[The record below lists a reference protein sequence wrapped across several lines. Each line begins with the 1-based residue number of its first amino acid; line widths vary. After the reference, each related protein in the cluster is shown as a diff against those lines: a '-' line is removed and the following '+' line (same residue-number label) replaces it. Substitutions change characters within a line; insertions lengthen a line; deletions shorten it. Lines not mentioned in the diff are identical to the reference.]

1 MKGEAEQ
8 GVAFP
13 EVDGRRSTSA
23 TGRAVF
29 ADAARAVDGAL
40 ASEIEAERDWR
51 NRYLVVARRL
61 LEAALTGPHDMTAL
75 PAAGL
80 ESLHRRFVFLRDGD
94 SVPLGTAVRTYSEPQ
109 LHTVTVE
116 GRARSGAPKELSVPF
131 RGERLRGDG
140 LHRRLDRWVQ
150 EGIAEPSFAEAVR
163 LVMANPDWLDLSE
176 LRVAVL
182 GAGAEMGPLH
192 SLCQWGA
199 TVIPLDLGRA
209 DVWSRILATVRHG
222 SGTAHVPVRSR
233 VGEGADDDQIAAAA
247 GADLITEMP
256 EIATWLS
263 GFDGP
268 LTLGNYVYADG
279 ATHVKVS
286 MAVDAV
292 TTHLAAGRPDL
303 SIAVL
308 ATPTDVFAVPE
319 EVVAA
324 SRSRLPHGPIS
335 GTLQGLLRTVS
346 GGRLLAPNYDDVVTT
361 GEGMRLGIADS
372 LVRQQGPNYALAKR
386 LQRWR
391 ASVAREQGLVT
402 SVNVAPPTRTRS
414 VLRNRAF
421 AAAYA
426 GASRVGIEVFDP
438 STSNTL
444 MAALLVHG
452 LRNPK
457 AAANPATPLGH
468 HLELFW
474 QGANHGGLWRNPFAA
489 RSVLGLAVVLGVLPR
504 GA

>member
-1 MKGEAEQ
+1 MPSKGEQ

-13 EVDGRRSTSA
+13 EVNGERSTTA
-23 TGRAVF
+23 TGKAVF
-29 ADAARAVDGAL
+29 ADAARAVDAAL
-40 ASEIEAERDWR
+40 ADQIEAERDWR

-61 LEAALTGPHDMTAL
+61 LEAALAGSHDMTGL

-94 SVPLGTAVRTYSEPQ
+94 SLPLGTALETYTEPRLDTVIVDGRSRTGPS
-109 LHTVTVE
+109 
-116 GRARSGAPKELSVPF
+116 ELSVPYK
-131 RGERLRGDG
+131 GERLRGDA
-140 LHRRLDRWVQ
+140 LHRRLDRWL
-150 EGIAEPSFAEAVR
+150 EDGIAEPSCAEAIR
-163 LVMANPDWLDLSE
+163 LVMANPDWLDLSD

-192 SLCQWGA
+192 SLCQWRA
-199 TVIPLDLGRA
+199 TVIPLDLARA
-209 DVWSRILATVRHG
+209 DVWSRILATVRQG
-222 SGTAHVPVRSR
+222 SGRAHVPVRGSLA
-233 VGEGADDDQIAAAA
+233 GGAGDDEIAVAA
-247 GADLITEMP
+247 GADLVTEMP

-263 GFDGP
+263 QFDGP

-279 ATHVKVS
+279 STHVKVS
-286 MAVDAV
+286 MAVDAI
-292 TTHLAAGRPDL
+292 TTRLAATRPDL

-319 EVVAA
+319 EVVGMARRRLAA
-324 SRSRLPHGPIS
+324 GRSL
-335 GTLQGLLRTVS
+335 GTMQGGVRALT
-346 GGRLLAPNYDDVVTT
+346 GGRLFSPNYGELMTT

-414 VLRNRAF
+414 VMRNRAL

-426 GASRVGIEVFDP
+426 GANRFGVEVFDP

-444 MAALLVHG
+444 MAALLVHD

-457 AAANPATPLGH
+457 AAANPATPLSH

-489 RSVLGLAVVLGVLPR
+489 RSIIGLAVVLGVLPR

>member
-1 MKGEAEQ
+1 LRK
-8 GVAFP
+8 P
-13 EVDGRRSTSA
+13 GR
-23 TGRAVF
+23 
-29 ADAARAVDGAL
+29 
-40 ASEIEAERDWR
+40 
-51 NRYLVVARRL
+51 
-61 LEAALTGPHDMTAL
+61 
-75 PAAGL
+75 
-80 ESLHRRFVFLRDGD
+80 
-94 SVPLGTAVRTYSEPQ
+94 EP
-109 LHTVTVE
+109 
-116 GRARSGAPKELSVPF
+116 ARS
-131 RGERLRGDG
+131 
-140 LHRRLDRWVQ
+140 
-150 EGIAEPSFAEAVR
+150 IAEPSCAEAIR
-163 LVMANPDWLDLSE
+163 LVMANPDWLDLSD

-192 SLCQWGA
+192 SLSQWGA
-199 TVIPLDLGRA
+199 TVIPLDLARA
-209 DVWSRILATVRHG
+209 DAWSRILATVRQG
-222 SGTAHVPVRSR
+222 SGRAHVPVRGP
-233 VGEGADDDQIAAAA
+233 VADGAGDDEIAAAA
-247 GADLITEMP
+247 GADLVTEMP

-263 GFDGP
+263 EFDGP

-279 ATHVKVS
+279 STHVKVS

-292 TTHLAAGRPDL
+292 TTRLAAARPDL

-319 EVVAA
+319 DVVGMA
-324 SRSRLPHGPIS
+324 RRRLTAGRTS
-335 GTLQGLLRTVS
+335 GMMQGAVRALT
-346 GGRLLAPNYDDVVTT
+346 GGRLFAPNYGELVTT
-361 GEGMRLGIADS
+361 GEGMRLGIADA

-414 VLRNRAF
+414 VMRNRAL

-426 GASRVGIEVFDP
+426 GANRFGIEVFDP

-444 MAALLVHG
+444 MAALLVHD

-457 AAANPATPLGH
+457 AAANPATPLSH